1 MSCLKGYAHHFDRA
15 KALEEEGKWGLA
27 ADAWKRAADLASSG
41 KIWKR
46 DNNRSLCCRR
56 KHNQQQRGAS

>member
-15 KALEEEGKWGLA
+15 KAFEEEGKWGLA
-27 ADAWKRAADLASSG
+27 ADAWKRAAALASSG

-46 DNNRSLCCRR
+46 DHNRSLCCRR
-56 KHNQQQRGAS
+56 KFTQQQREAS